1 MEIPIY
7 QVDAFASG
15 LFHGNPAA
23 ICPIHGWLPDAVLQA
38 IAAENNLAETAYYVI
53 ENGRYRI
60 RWFTPTL
67 EVDLCGHAT
76 LAAAAVIL
84 DIRKELSASRVTFDS
99 RSGELA
105 VDRSGDVYTLD
116 FPSQPALP
124 VAETPGLA
132 AALGARPSAF
142 LRARYDLCVFETE
155 EQIGAL
161 APDMGGLQRTSGKVI
176 VTAAGRDCDF
186 VSRFFAPAAGI
197 PEDPVTGSAHSTLI
211 PYWSARLGKKNLFA
225 RQISPRGG
233 ELWCEDRGSRVGIG
247 GHAVKY
253 LEGRIFVPRDL
264 GL

>member
-7 QVDAFASG
+7 QIDAFARG
-15 LFHGNPAA
+15 LFRGNPAA
-23 ICPIHGWLPDAVLQA
+23 ICPLTGWLPDQILQD
-38 IAAENNLAETAYYVI
+38 IAAENNLAETAYYVL

-84 DIRKELSASRVTFDS
+84 EVRRELAHSNVVFDS

-105 VDRSGDVYTLD
+105 VERSGSVYTLD
-116 FPSQPALP
+116 FPSQPAVP
-124 VAETPGLA
+124 SSAKPGLA
-132 AALGARPSAF
+132 GALGAQPSAF

-155 EQIGAL
+155 EQIRAL
-161 APDMGGLQRTSGKVI
+161 APDMPALGKVNSFAVI
-176 VTAAGRDCDF
+176 VTAPGRDCDF

-225 RQISPRGG
+225 RQISARGG

-253 LEGRIFVPRDL
+253 LEGRIFV
-264 GL
+264 